1 MSSLLQPLVDQFDV
15 LLQPLYDALEQL
27 RFFVALILNAIAVLC
42 FAQTFENRATT
53 LSRVVYLLVLWF
65 LLPTALSLVDSFYQL
80 LWFSSR
86 ENFTAWLWF
95 VKPSVLSLFC
105 CAYLVATFFAWRRR
119 NFLDLALFIAAVCL
133 MLHRLYEYYM
143 PSA

>member
-1 MSSLLQPLVDQFDV
+1 MQALFQPLVDQFHA

-27 RFFVALILNAIAVLC
+27 RFFVALILNALAALC
-42 FAQTFENRATT
+42 FAQTFENRATAF
-53 LSRVVYLLVLWF
+53 SRLVYLLVLWF

-80 LWFSSR
+80 LGFSSR
-86 ENFTAWLWF
+86 ENLKAWLWL

-105 CAYLVATFFAWRRR
+105 CAYCVATFFAWRRK
-119 NFLDLALFIAAVCL
+119 NFLDIALFVVAACL
-133 MLHRLYEYYM
+133 MLHRLYNHYM